1 VYTLY
6 RVNDDE
12 TTTPV
17 GEYGDVLA
25 GVEAGRR
32 ITERED
38 LEFAYRLECEAGT
51 FKATFREGRIGLR
64 EYLRRTGRLAGDTIH
79 SYDDRLDHDEERLIG
94 TGAGA

>member
-1 VYTLY
+1 VYVLY
-6 RVNDDE
+6 RIEDGG

-17 GEYGDVLA
+17 GEFAELVE
-25 GVEAGRR
+25 GVEAGKRV
-32 ITERED
+32 TEVED
-38 LEFAYRLECEAGT
+38 LDFAYTLTCEAGT

-64 EYLRRTGRLAGDTIH
+64 EYMRRTGRLAGDTIH

>member
-17 GEYGDVLA
+17 GHYAELVEA
-25 GVEAGRR
+25 VEAGKRV
-32 ITERED
+32 TEVED
-38 LEFAYRLECEAGT
+38 LDFAYTLTCEAGT

-64 EYLRRTGRLAGDTIH
+64 EYMRRTGRLAGDTIH
-79 SYDDRLDHDEERLIG
+79 AYDDRLDHDEERLIG